1 MKLALIAAVGL
12 AATVGAAGDVAL
24 AGPKDPITKTYTATA
39 PTPDPT
45 NAAAATHQ
53 VCNMVVPQSFHIEK
67 FAAPGPG
74 ALKVEIDGFVGDWD
88 LLIQDSKG
96 RDVAAATATD
106 TSTPVAPDPDSTAV
120 KVKKAETYSII
131 ACNWVGGPT
140 ATVKYTF
147 TFAK

>member
-1 MKLALIAAVGL
+1 MNRTAVIAIAVVAALPVAADLATAAP
-12 AATVGAAGDVAL
+12 
-24 AGPKDPITKTYTATA
+24 PKPITKTYTATA
-39 PTPDPT
+39 PAPDPT

-67 FAAPGPG
+67 FKAPGPG
-74 ALKVEIDGFVGDWD
+74 ALKIEIDGFIGDWD

-106 TSTPVAPDPDSTAV
+106 ASTPASPDPDSTAV
-120 KVKKAETYSII
+120 KIKKADTYSII